1 MTGPA
6 SNEIRYEEE
15 GWGDEPR
22 AIHALMSGLIDYAGL
37 FPPAKLSMGEAVANY
52 AKYAA
57 SAEAWMLGRFILPVS
72 RIEEFRTASAKFLP
86 KKWDDEDEG
95 EGGGGW
101 PISAIVDGDLD
112 ENLDS
117 IFAFNAQ
124 HAEPRDGLA
133 VIDAVEIKVPPISET
148 DAPPP
153 NPNVPFI
160 ESSLEIMA
168 EGVYPL
174 FELPVMGGGVPSS
187 HTSVDLRGAIAA
199 LAGADAGAK
208 IRTGGVV
215 PGAIPTS
222 RAVAE
227 FLVACA
233 QADVPFKA
241 TAGLHHAIRAE
252 HPLTYEP
259 GCPRAMMH
267 GFLNVF
273 IAAAMAKEYRLDVAA
288 VVKVLDETDPL
299 RFDIA
304 EDAIVWGPG
313 RVDIE
318 SIENMRDLFGL
329 SFGSCSFEEPVN
341 ELRSLGVI

>member
-1 MTGPA
+1 MTGP
-6 SNEIRYEEE
+6 SSIEINYEEQ

-37 FPPAKLSMGEAVANY
+37 FPPAKLSMDKCVANY

-57 SAEAWMLGRFILPVS
+57 CDDAWMLGRFILPVS
-72 RIEEFRTASAKFLP
+72 RIEEFRTAAAKLLP
-86 KKWDDEDEG
+86 KKFDESDEDG
-95 EGGGGW
+95 GGGGGGW
-101 PISAIVDGDLD
+101 PISAIIDGDLD

-124 HAEPRDGLA
+124 HAEPRNGLA

-148 DAPPP
+148 DPAPS
-153 NPNVPFI
+153 VPFI
-160 ESSLEIMA
+160 EGALEIMA

-174 FELPVMGGGVPSS
+174 FELPVMGGSAAGGGP
-187 HTSVDLRGAIAA
+187 DLRGAIAA

-208 IRTGGVV
+208 VRTGGII
-215 PGAIPTS
+215 PGAIPTT

-252 HPLTYEP
+252 QPLTYEP
-259 GCPRAMMH
+259 GCPRAVMH

-273 IAAAMAKEYRLDVAA
+273 IAAAMAKEYRLDAQA
-288 VVKVLDETDPL
+288 VVKMLEETDP
-299 RFDIA
+299 RKFKITEDSIA
-304 EDAIVWGPG
+304 WGPG

-318 SIENMRDLFGL
+318 SLENMRDLFGL
-329 SFGSCSFEEPVN
+329 SYGSCSFDEPVS